1 MLNKRQQC
9 AAAGFAIL
17 LAAGCGS
24 GDPNTKLVETSAQEI
39 LKFDLTNQKLV
50 DSEKQVNG
58 SLDATPLFQYRPQRM
73 LVQQGQQAPEN
84 FDGGYGPAK
93 CGPGPGWKQRGI
105 TLYTVTPNDKE
116 VTNAAAMQDRELYED
131 VLIQEFFVFDS
142 VDAARGYLNTMKET
156 LRKQCPDVDRTM
168 GGRFPIQIKPA
179 ITSES
184 EDRFTADSTV
194 TPSRYDIS
202 PEMSGG
208 NGSTGQQWRRVASV
222 DRNIV
227 TITDGAHYITK
238 TAANQIQP
246 TNITVAADL
255 ISNYIRKLE

>member
-1 MLNKRQQC
+1 MRQQC
-9 AAAGFAIL
+9 VAGLSIL
-17 LAAGCGS
+17 FLAAGCGS
-24 GDPNTKLVETSAQEI
+24 ADPSTNLVETPSEEI

-50 DSEKQVNG
+50 HSDSQVNG
-58 SLDATPLFQYRPQRM
+58 SLNATPLFQYRPQRM

-93 CGPGPGWKQRGI
+93 CGPQTGWKQRGI

-116 VTNAAAMQDRELYED
+116 VTNAAKMQDRELYED

-142 VDAARGYLNTMKET
+142 VASARGYFNTMKET

-194 TPSRYDIS
+194 TPSRYDHS
-202 PEMSGG
+202 PETSGG

-238 TAANQIQP
+238 THANLIQP

-255 ISNYIRKLE
+255 ISNYIRQLQ

>member
-1 MLNKRQQC
+1 M
-9 AAAGFAIL
+9 
-17 LAAGCGS
+17 
-24 GDPNTKLVETSAQEI
+24 ETSSEEI

-50 DSEKQVNG
+50 DSDTQVNG
-58 SLDATPLFQYRPQRM
+58 YLNAVPLFQYRPQRM
-73 LVQQGQQAPEN
+73 LVQQGQQAPED
-84 FDGGYGPAK
+84 FDGGYSPAK

-105 TLYTVTPNDKE
+105 TLYTIAPGDKE
-116 VTNAAAMQDRELYED
+116 VTNAEKMQDRELYED
-131 VLIQEFFVFDS
+131 VLIQEFFVFES
-142 VDAARGYLNTMKET
+142 PSAAKGYLNTMKET
-156 LRKQCPDVDRTM
+156 LRKQCSAVDRTM
-168 GGRFPIQIKPA
+168 GGRFPIQIKPT

-194 TPSRYDIS
+194 TPSLYDHS
-202 PEMSGG
+202 PEISAG

-238 TAANQIQP
+238 THANLIQP